1 MHVILLNFADMV
13 ACFDDDDDDDADY
26 ADEDDV
32 MMM

>member
-13 ACFDDDDDDDADY
+13 ARCYDDDDGD
-26 ADEDDV
+26 DEDDA